1 MVGIYFS
8 GTGNTAHCITKLVHL
23 LDETAEIVPL
33 EDVSV
38 IERIKAN
45 EIIVLGYPTQFSNS
59 PYMVRD
65 FIKSNASLWNGKQVL
80 CVATMG
86 AFSGD
91 GAGCTA
97 RLLKK
102 YGAVILGGL
111 HIKMPDSVSDSK
123 LLKRAVEENREI
135 IKKADQKIADTAKQI
150 KLGRYPREGISFT
163 SHIIG
168 LFGQRLW
175 FYHKNAGY
183 TDKLKISNDCI
194 GCGKCAGLCPMRNIS
209 MVDGS
214 PRPGSRCTMC
224 YRCISSCPEQAIT
237 LLGERVQEQ
246 YRFEKIAK

>member
-1 MVGIYFS
+1 MYDIILFG
-8 GTGNTAHCITKLVHL
+8 GT
-23 LDETAEIVPL
+23 DEGHKIADFLSVKNISHIV
-33 EDVSV
+33 
-38 IERIKAN
+38 
-45 EIIVLGYPTQFSNS
+45 
-59 PYMVRD
+59 
-65 FIKSNASLWNGKQVL
+65 
-80 CVATMG
+80 CVATE
-86 AFSGD
+86 
-91 GAGCTA
+91 
-97 RLLKK
+97 

-123 LLKRAVEENREI
+123 LLKRTVEENREI

-150 KLGRYPREGISFT
+150 KLGRYPIEGISFT

>member
-123 LLKRAVEENREI
+123 LLKRTVGENREI

-168 LFGQRLW
+168 LFAQRL
-175 FYHKNAGY
+175 
-183 TDKLKISNDCI
+183 
-194 GCGKCAGLCPMRNIS
+194 
-209 MVDGS
+209 
-214 PRPGSRCTMC
+214 
-224 YRCISSCPEQAIT
+224 
-237 LLGERVQEQ
+237 
-246 YRFEKIAK
+246 